1 MAISTKNR
9 LYSDPSYG
17 SYKVKTFGPH
27 AAGTRATALV
37 DRFVAMNPITVLDCN
52 AANSTLGTGGSSKW
66 TLCATSANG
75 TAALGTIIFVGT
87 HAAGATVEGT
97 DITQSAS
104 TTIPTGGAL
113 DVYSVLSSAAALTIS
128 FNVLYKDAYS
138 VSDN

>member
-1 MAISTKNR
+1 MAISTKAR
-9 LYSDPSYG
+9 VYSDPSYG
-17 SYKVKTFGPH
+17 SYKRSSFAVQT
-27 AAGTRATALV
+27 AGTRATALV
-37 DRFVAMNPITVLDCN
+37 DRIVAMNPITVLDWN
-52 AANSTLGTGGSSKW
+52 AANSTLGTGGSSQW
-66 TLCATSANG
+66 VLACTSASG

-113 DVYSVLSSAAALTIS
+113 DLYSVLQTAAGLTIRVD
-128 FNVLYKDAYS
+128 VLYKDAYS